1 MICGKAG
8 ACRKTLNTVGNP
20 SAGHNE
26 VAVLC
31 CGPSHTILT
40 IRIKVFSAKCSFNTR
55 RSSLYINNFM
65 GRIWMLEKLKE
76 IIWQYTDNRALEITE
91 DTLLQSDLGLNS
103 FELIQMISEV
113 EETFNLVISDNVFR
127 DLKTIKDVL
136 DYIAAYT

>member
-1 MICGKAG
+1 
-8 ACRKTLNTVGNP
+8 
-20 SAGHNE
+20 
-26 VAVLC
+26 
-31 CGPSHTILT
+31 
-40 IRIKVFSAKCSFNTR
+40 
-55 RSSLYINNFM
+55 
-65 GRIWMLEKLKE
+65 MLEKLKE